1 MQAHIYQA
9 ILACTDCSARF
20 AGIISPILRGSRHA
34 CPYAFPGV
42 PDCRETCVIASKHG
56 AIAKWLLNVIGA
68 TVNILISVTEIL
80 VEVRQCRDEMQVI
93 VMYRQHLYKFAN

>member
-1 MQAHIYQA
+1 MHVPMLQRLKKPREY
-9 ILACTDCSARF
+9 LSK
-20 AGIISPILRGSRHA
+20 
-34 CPYAFPGV
+34 YAFFPGV